1 MVSLPLIHGATRIG
15 FYSFRHVTGKMGVT
29 FAEENPDVW
38 NSLKDVDA
46 ELAQIGPFLLDAKP
60 DASVTLK
67 ERDSGVNSC
76 RLARRFAPHP
86 ARESHGHRAGIAP
99 RICSSA
105 GRNSQTDPPRN
116 QCGEPRRHRKSETR
130 SKRDGGAAGVSCVR
144 IAHPACRNL

>member
-15 FYSFRHVTGKMGVT
+15 FYSFRHVAGKMGVT

-67 ERDSGVNSC
+67 ERESGVKIRAASRGGS
-76 RLARRFAPHP
+76 RLILLANPTDT
-86 ARESHGHRAGIAP
+86 AREVTFEFAATPDGILKPIRHGTNVASRGGIAKVKLEA
-99 RICSSA
+99 S
-105 GRNSQTDPPRN
+105 GT
-116 QCGEPRRHRKSETR
+116 
-130 SKRDGGAAGVSCVR
+130 AA
-144 IAHPACRNL
+144 LLE